1 MVKLDD
7 CVIAKLSKDSHH
19 FEIFVEPYL
28 AWDYKHGKEINFDD
42 VFGMEEIYSDSA
54 KGKTASQEVL
64 KQVFGTEDFLE
75 IAKKIIIDGEVQ
87 LTTAQ
92 RNQMLEKR
100 KNDIINFIA
109 KNANDPREK
118 TPIPPQRII
127 NALEEAKY
135 KFNLSRRRDDEI
147 KEVLLILKK
156 IMPISLDKLEI
167 SIEVPAS
174 YSGKI
179 MPILHKYNILEEK
192 WMPNG
197 SLFAKVAIPAGLKN
211 NLISDFN
218 NITKGEVTIN
228 VLKE

>member
-7 CVIAKLSKDSHH
+7 CVLAKLSKNGHH

-28 AWDYKHGKEINFDD
+28 AWDYKHGKEINFDNL
-42 VFGMEEIYSDSA
+42 FGMEEVYSDSA
-54 KGKTASQEVL
+54 KGKAASQDVL
-64 KQVFGTEDFLE
+64 KQVFGTDDFLE
-75 IAKKIIIDGEVQ
+75 IAKKIILDGEVQ

-100 KNDIINFIA
+100 KSDIINFIA
-109 KNANDPREK
+109 QNANDPKEL

-147 KEVLLILKK
+147 NEVLTILKK
-156 IMPISLDKLEI
+156 AMPISLEKLII
-167 SIEVPAS
+167 SIEVTAN

-179 MPILHKYNILEEK
+179 MPILHKYDILEER
-192 WMPNG
+192 WLPNG
-197 SLFAKVAIPAGLKN
+197 SLFAKVSIPAGLKN

-218 NITKGEVTIN
+218 NITKGSVTIN

>member
-7 CVIAKLSKDSHH
+7 CVLAKLSKDGHH

-75 IAKKIIIDGEVQ
+75 IAKKIILEGEVQ

-92 RNQMLEKR
+92 KNQMLEKR
-100 KNDIINFIA
+100 RNDIINFIA
-109 KNANDPREK
+109 TNANNPKDK

-147 KEVLLILKK
+147 KEVLMILKK

-174 YSGKI
+174 YSGKV
-179 MPILHKYNILEEK
+179 MPLLHKYNILEEK

-197 SLFAKVAIPAGLKN
+197 SLFAKIAIPAGLKN

-228 VLKE
+228 VLNE

>member
-1 MVKLDD
+1 
-7 CVIAKLSKDSHH
+7 
-19 FEIFVEPYL
+19 
-28 AWDYKHGKEINFDD
+28 
-42 VFGMEEIYSDSA
+42 
-54 KGKTASQEVL
+54 
-64 KQVFGTEDFLE
+64 
-75 IAKKIIIDGEVQ
+75 
-87 LTTAQ
+87 
-92 RNQMLEKR
+92 
-100 KNDIINFIA
+100 
-109 KNANDPREK
+109 
-118 TPIPPQRII
+118 
-127 NALEEAKY
+127 
-135 KFNLSRRRDDEI
+135 
-147 KEVLLILKK
+147 
-156 IMPISLDKLEI
+156 MPISLDKLEI